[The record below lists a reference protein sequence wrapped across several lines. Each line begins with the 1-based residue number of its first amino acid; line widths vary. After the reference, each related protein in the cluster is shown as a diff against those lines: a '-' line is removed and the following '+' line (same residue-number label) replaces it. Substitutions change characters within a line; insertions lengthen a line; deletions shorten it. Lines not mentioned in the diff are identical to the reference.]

1 MENKETTMSR
11 ENIAD
16 WMDKV
21 KEQCTEI
28 NAQLKKKDYLLTVYK
43 TGDERFSRGNYEKQV
58 FPQRFYVACSL
69 EEIPEYIEMMQKP
82 FWEPP
87 EGLTDKE
94 IKNYPFEK
102 KKWGV
107 YRNIIIEPLS
117 KELEESY
124 LDASKERF
132 FETHRMILD
141 YKEEEKSLGKK

>member
-1 MENKETTMSR
+1 MKDKTKIYQEKVDRQLSEI
-11 ENIAD
+11 EKNI
-16 WMDKV
+16 
-21 KEQCTEI
+21 
-28 NAQLKKKDYLLTVYK
+28 KKKDYLLTVYK
-43 TGDERFSRGNYEKQV
+43 TGDERFSLGNYEKQV

-69 EEIPEYIEMMQKP
+69 EEIPEYIDKMHKP

-124 LDASKERF
+124 LDASKEGF